1 LNSGYLWGCGKCSG
15 CGDSDNKAVFT
26 RLKVAGATPPAATDL
41 ESM

>member
-15 CGDSDNKAVFT
+15 CGDTDNNAVFT